1 LHPTLPGT
9 RNVPAK
15 SSLSKS
21 ELPKS
26 GCLTDHV
33 DPALPVSKVSD
44 QISSDANSIA
54 EAMKALGHP
63 SRIEIIRQLAIRDRC
78 CSGDICNCMPLAQ
91 STVSQH
97 IDLLKSVGL
106 VDWQQQGNRSM
117 YTLNRQKLTHLAT
130 LISELADAPGRQ
142 EAPQASDNHSR
153 TGKPGS

>member
-1 LHPTLPGT
+1 MHPTLPGT

-21 ELPKS
+21 DLPKS
-26 GCLTDHV
+26 GCLTDQV

-130 LISELADAPGRQ
+130 LISELADSPSALEVSSELP
-142 EAPQASDNHSR
+142 DHSKS
-153 TGKPGS
+153 GKPGS